1 MRSSMKIFRLFFS
14 VLAFLIANQLCAIN
28 DPLIKIKE
36 TSESVL
42 DILYSESQ
50 DIDKEILVYLSKN
63 YNLNIMIRRTLGRN
77 WNKINSL
84 HQNKIVDLIKRLVL
98 RAYINGMDGKMKP
111 EIKYSKIRY
120 LSEKRAEVP
129 TFVYLSNKPL
139 AITYRVGLVSDQ
151 WEIFDIVVE
160 NISIVLTYRNQ
171 FDAFFDNNTSEA
183 LIEKLEILLTK
194 ENLGQSLPIY

>member
-1 MRSSMKIFRLFFS
+1 MKIFRLFFS